1 MKKMLLAF
9 ITTAFFASSALFA
22 AQYSLD
28 NAHTS
33 VGFKIKHMQISNVK
47 GDFTDFN
54 ALIDFDESKK
64 QPLKMDAVIK
74 ITSIDTGT
82 QKRDDHLRSA
92 EYFDAKK
99 FPDMKFVMKEFIADG
114 SDEGKIKGDLTI
126 KNITK
131 PVTLD
136 YEFGGITKDSNGKN
150 KIGFS
155 LEGKIDRTEFGVGEK
170 SVMLG
175 DEVKIQV
182 EVEAVEK

>member
-64 QPLKMDAVIK
+64 
-74 ITSIDTGT
+74 TTT
-82 QKRDDHLRSA
+82 
-92 EYFDAKK
+92 
-99 FPDMKFVMKEFIADG
+99 
-114 SDEGKIKGDLTI
+114 
-126 KNITK
+126 
-131 PVTLD
+131 
-136 YEFGGITKDSNGKN
+136 
-150 KIGFS
+150 
-155 LEGKIDRTEFGVGEK
+155 
-170 SVMLG
+170 
-175 DEVKIQV
+175 
-182 EVEAVEK
+182 